1 MKTSEL
7 EHLQSAMITAWVR
20 SIESSKKDRLFNDPF
35 AEYLSNRPNLE
46 FLSVRTKL
54 FDQELVKAVS
64 MLNTDCQI
72 VILGA
77 GMDTRALR
85 LEELSHIPVFEIDL
99 PLVVNTKNKLM
110 KQHQISRGNYAQ
122 IEANLEDTEWP
133 QLLKNAGFQYS
144 VPTIWLAEGL
154 LTYLENNKAIELFKK
169 MYAIS
174 ATSSVVLADIPDQ
187 SAAGK
192 NNRIRFTCDNP
203 NVWFGKSNWAS
214 TDTILPESNAD
225 LQRQY
230 ESVNQQISLF
240 RAIKKKT
247 VLIIGCG
254 YFGTQLLETFCTS
267 KQYEVIATTTTAKRT
282 NKLIEQG
289 ATETVVWDGTKA
301 NDIKSLIGKVD
312 IVVVSLRS
320 PTHDN
325 ETILTTLKQ
334 ISTVL
339 HPSQH
344 LIQISSIEV
353 YPGNIHEAK
362 EEDYSTQKIQYAMEN
377 VFAEHKSKC
386 ILRIGQLYGAGT
398 DPHGFSRNMKG
409 HLEKIMAITTGVLPG
424 DGTQPVCLTHVQ
436 DLVSFTEF
444 VIDKNLKGTFNI
456 CNTLNFDRKIFYE
469 TLCDYYKVK
478 PLIWS
483 QNTES
488 IKHML
493 LPKVINTYR
502 LQQLPFSLDESHY
515 KIESILKE

>member
-1 MKTSEL
+1 
-7 EHLQSAMITAWVR
+7 MITAWIR
-20 SIESSKKDRLFNDPF
+20 SIESSKKDSLFNDPF
-35 AEYLSNRPNLE
+35 AEQLSNRPNLE

-54 FDQELVKAVS
+54 FDLELVDTIS
-64 MLNTDCQI
+64 ILNSDCQI

-77 GMDTRALR
+77 GMDTRAFR

-99 PLVVNTKNKLM
+99 PLVVNTKKQLM
-110 KQHQISRGNYAQ
+110 KQHQISGDNYAQ
-122 IEANLEDTEWP
+122 IEADLEDEGWP

-154 LTYLENNKAIELFKK
+154 LTYLENNKAITLFKK
-169 MYAIS
+169 MYANS
-174 ATSSVVLADIPDQ
+174 AANSIVLADIPDQ

-203 NVWFGKSNWAS
+203 RVWFEKSNWTSAEA
-214 TDTILPESNAD
+214 ILPKGNAD
-225 LQRQY
+225 LQRLY
-230 ESVNQQISLF
+230 KSVNQQISLF
-240 RAIKKKT
+240 SAIKKKT
-247 VLIIGCG
+247 ILIIGCG
-254 YFGTQLLETFCTS
+254 YFGTQLLETFS
-267 KQYEVIATTTTAKRT
+267 SSGQNKVLATTTTAERT
-282 NKLIEQG
+282 NTLIKQG
-289 ATETVVWDGTKA
+289 ATGAVVWDGAKA
-301 NDIKSLIGKVD
+301 NDIKLLIEKAD
-312 IVVVSLRS
+312 IIVVSLRS

-325 ETILTTLKQ
+325 ETILATLKQ

-339 HPSQH
+339 QPSQH

-353 YPGNIHEAK
+353 YPGDIHEAK
-362 EEDYSTQKIQYAMEN
+362 EEDYSTQKIQYVMEN

-398 DPHGFSRNMKG
+398 DSHGLSRNMKG
-409 HLEKIMAITTGVLPG
+409 HLEKIMAITSGVLPG

-436 DLVSFTEF
+436 DLVSFTGF

-456 CNTLNFDRKIFYE
+456 CNTLDFNRKIFYE

-478 PLIWS
+478 PVVWS
-483 QNTES
+483 QNTET

-515 KIESILKE
+515 EIESILEE